1 MNAEILAGLALAL
14 LASMVVLTWFVWRGS
29 ARAATLEDIAARMT
43 KDAGKARTKGT
54 KGTTLLQRT
63 ADFAYYDPSGD
74 DSLPHI
80 MCLAMQDVIFEA
92 EVNGCLAVDTPHV
105 FVDLDRK
112 KIRVVLEVLRVASL
126 PVGVE

>member
-1 MNAEILAGLALAL
+1 MNAEILAGIGIGL
-14 LASMVVLTWFVWRGS
+14 LVAMVVLTWIVWRGS
-29 ARAATLEDIAARMT
+29 SRAATLEDIAARMS
-43 KDAGKARTKGT
+43 KDAGKARAQ
-54 KGTTLLQRT
+54 GTTLLQRT
-63 ADFAYYDPSGD
+63 ADFTYYDPSGD

-92 EVNGCLAVDTPHV
+92 EVNGCLAVDTPRV

>member
-1 MNAEILAGLALAL
+1 MNADILAGIGLAL
-14 LASMVVLTWFVWRGS
+14 LASMVVLTWIVWRGS
-29 ARAATLEDIAARMT
+29 DRAATLEDIAARMA
-43 KDAGKARTKGT
+43 KDAGKARTQ
-54 KGTTLLQRT
+54 GTTLLQRT

-92 EVNGCLAVDTPHV
+92 EVNGCLAVDTPRV

-112 KIRVVLEVLRVASL
+112 KIRVVLEVLRVADL

>member
-1 MNAEILAGLALAL
+1 MSAEILAGGALAL
-14 LASMVVLTWFVWRGS
+14 MAAMVVMASVILRKAS
-29 ARAATLEDIAARMT
+29 RAATLEDIAARMA
-43 KDAGKARTKGT
+43 KDASKART

-63 ADFAYYDPSGD
+63 ADFAYYDPYGD

-92 EVNGCLAVDTPHV
+92 EANGCIAVDTPHV
-105 FVDLDRK
+105 LVDLERK

>member
-1 MNAEILAGLALAL
+1 MSAEIVAGIGLAL
-14 LASMVVLTWFVWRGS
+14 LASMAVLTWIVWRGS
-29 ARAATLEDIAARMT
+29 AREATLEDIAARMA
-43 KDAGKARTKGT
+43 KDAGKARTQ
-54 KGTTLLQRT
+54 GTTLLQRT

-92 EVNGCLAVDTPHV
+92 EVNGCLAVDTPRV
-105 FVDLDRK
+105 FVDLGRK
-112 KIRVVLEVLRVASL
+112 KIRVVLEVLRVADL

>member
-1 MNAEILAGLALAL
+1 MSATIIVGAAWALIVAVAVLAWVMVRG
-14 LASMVVLTWFVWRGS
+14 ASRS
-29 ARAATLEDIAARMT
+29 ATLEDIAARMA
-43 KDAGKARTKGT
+43 KDAGKARTR
-54 KGTTLLQRT
+54 GTTLLQRT
-63 ADFAYYDPSGD
+63 ADFAYYDQSGD
-74 DSLPHI
+74 ETLPHI

>member
-1 MNAEILAGLALAL
+1 MRSEILAGLALAL
-14 LASMVVLTWFVWRGS
+14 LASMVVLTWIVWRGS
-29 ARAATLEDIAARMT
+29 ARAATLEDIAARMA
-43 KDAGKARTKGT
+43 KDAGKARTQ
-54 KGTTLLQRT
+54 GTTLLQRT

>member
-1 MNAEILAGLALAL
+1 MSATIIVGAAWAL
-14 LASMVVLTWFVWRGS
+14 LIAVAVMAWVAVRVAS
-29 ARAATLEDIAARMT
+29 RAATLEDIAARMA
-43 KDAGKARTKGT
+43 KDAGKARAQ
-54 KGTTLLQRT
+54 GTTLLQRT
-63 ADFAYYDPSGD
+63 ADFAYYDHAGD

>member
-1 MNAEILAGLALAL
+1 VNADIVAGLALAL
-14 LASMVVLTWFVWRGS
+14 LASMVVLTWIIWRGS
-29 ARAATLEDIAARMT
+29 ARAATLEDIAARMA
-43 KDAGKARTKGT
+43 KDAGKARAQ
-54 KGTTLLQRT
+54 GTTLLQRT
-63 ADFAYYDPSGD
+63 ADFTYYDQSGD

-105 FVDLDRK
+105 FIDLDRK
-112 KIRVVLEVLRVASL
+112 KIRVVLEVMRVASL

>member
-1 MNAEILAGLALAL
+1 MSATIIVGAAWAL
-14 LASMVVLTWFVWRGS
+14 LIAVAVMAWVTVRGAS
-29 ARAATLEDIAARMT
+29 RAATLEDIAARMA
-43 KDAGKARTKGT
+43 KDAGKARTR
-54 KGTTLLQRT
+54 GTTLLQRT
-63 ADFAYYDPSGD
+63 ADFAYYDQSGD
-74 DSLPHI
+74 ETLPHI

>member
-1 MNAEILAGLALAL
+1 MSAEILAGGALAL
-14 LASMVVLTWFVWRGS
+14 MAAMVVMASVILRKAS
-29 ARAATLEDIAARMT
+29 RAATLEDIAARMA
-43 KDAGKARTKGT
+43 KDASKARAQ
-54 KGTTLLQRT
+54 GTTLLQRT
-63 ADFAYYDPSGD
+63 ADFTYYDPSGD

-80 MCLAMQDVIFEA
+80 MCLAIQDVIFEA

>member
-1 MNAEILAGLALAL
+1 MNATIIVCVAWALIVAVAVLAWVMVRG
-14 LASMVVLTWFVWRGS
+14 AS
-29 ARAATLEDIAARMT
+29 RAATLEDIAARMA
-43 KDAGKARTKGT
+43 KDAGKARMQ
-54 KGTTLLQRT
+54 GTTLLQRT
-63 ADFAYYDPSGD
+63 ADFAYYDTSGD

-112 KIRVVLEVLRVASL
+112 KISVVLEVLRVAAL

>member
-1 MNAEILAGLALAL
+1 MSADILAGGALLLLAAMAALA
-14 LASMVVLTWFVWRGS
+14 WIVWRGS
-29 ARAATLEDIAARMT
+29 ARAATLEDIAARMA
-43 KDAGKARTKGT
+43 KNAGKART

-63 ADFAYYDPSGD
+63 ADFSYYDQSGED
-74 DSLPHI
+74 PLPHI

-92 EVNGCLAVDTPHV
+92 EVNGCLAVDTPRV

-112 KIRVVLEVLRVASL
+112 KVRVVLEVLRVASL

>member
-1 MNAEILAGLALAL
+1 MSAEILAGIALML
-14 LASMVVLTWFVWRGS
+14 LASMVVLAWVVWQGS

-43 KDAGKARTKGT
+43 KDAGKARAE
-54 KGTTLLQRT
+54 GTTLLQRT
-63 ADFAYYDPSGD
+63 ADFSYYDQSGD
-74 DSLPHI
+74 ETLPHI

-92 EVNGCLAVDTPHV
+92 EVNGCLAVDTPRV

-112 KIRVVLEVLRVASL
+112 KVRVVLEVLRVASL

>member
-1 MNAEILAGLALAL
+1 MSANILAGGALLLLAAMVALA
-14 LASMVVLTWFVWRGS
+14 WIVWRGS
-29 ARAATLEDIAARMT
+29 ARAATLEDIAARMA
-43 KDAGKARTKGT
+43 KNAGKART

-63 ADFAYYDPSGD
+63 ADFSYYDQSGED
-74 DSLPHI
+74 PLPHI

-92 EVNGCLAVDTPHV
+92 EVNGCLAVDTPRV

-112 KIRVVLEVLRVASL
+112 KVRVVLEVLHVASL

>member
-1 MNAEILAGLALAL
+1 MSAEILAGGALLVLAAMAALA
-14 LASMVVLTWFVWRGS
+14 WIVWRGS
-29 ARAATLEDIAARMT
+29 ASEATLEDIAARMA
-43 KDAGKARTKGT
+43 KAAGRART

-63 ADFAYYDPSGD
+63 ADFSYYDQSGEGP
-74 DSLPHI
+74 LPHI

-92 EVNGCLAVDTPHV
+92 EVNGCIAIDTPRV